1 MAEKKQNGAAALA
14 KKGDG
19 VLTRVGSVWTYPG
32 CAIDPS
38 GTNLRLPLEYVSD
51 AEVKELLQ
59 AGDLVGVTQSV
70 GGELLSVRL
79 KGDDGAVVL
88 TTAQAGTAEAGTELP
103 PGSRPTHDAG
113 ASVAASAAD
122 IASEVERSF
131 AAATGA
137 APATSDPADA
147 APAGQS
153 KPKPAA

>member
-19 VLTRVGSVWTYPG
+19 VLTRVGSVWTHPG

-38 GTNLRLPLEYVSD
+38 GTNLRLPSEYVSD
-51 AEVKELLQ
+51 AEVREMLQ
-59 AGDLVGVTQSV
+59 AGDLVGVTQTV

-79 KGDDGAVVL
+79 KGDAGTVVL

-103 PGSRPTHDAG
+103 SNSRPTHDAG
-113 ASVAASAAD
+113 APVAVSSAD
-122 IASEVERSF
+122 VVGQVERSF
-131 AAATGA
+131 TAAIGATPS
-137 APATSDPADA
+137 APAQDA
-147 APAGQS
+147 PS